1 MFAFKDLDQKLMM
14 GPSWD
19 FDISSGNG
27 DYYDYT
33 YQNYWVD
40 YNPWFYRLIQQE
52 SFETRFIARF
62 NDVMDNHF
70 DDFIAEID
78 YVSGQLYPHA
88 IKNFEKWDI
97 LGIYVW
103 PNPQEMVEA
112 NTYSKQITYLKTY
125 LTMRKDWLLN
135 ELNTNGYYID

>member
-1 MFAFKDLDQKLMM
+1 MM

-40 YNPWFYRLIQQE
+40 YNPWFYKLIQKD
-52 SFETRFIARF
+52 SFEARFIARF
-62 NDVMDNHF
+62 NDIMNNHF
-70 DDFIAEID
+70 DAFIAEID

-88 IKNFEKWDI
+88 IRNFEKWEYPRHLCLAKPARNGRSQYI
-97 LGIYVW
+97 FQTNQLF
-103 PNPQEMVEA
+103 
-112 NTYSKQITYLKTY
+112 
-125 LTMRKDWLLN
+125 KDVFN
-135 ELNTNGYYID
+135 DA